1 MLIDNASTVQIVM
14 YVVFAV
20 VVVVAIMW
28 GAKRVKLKLPGIEAS
43 VDPDEKRTVTVA
55 REAQFQDAKIGNV
68 TGERRSGAGG
78 PAARDVDVLSGG
90 VIKGGSVGDIT
101 GVDESGAGAGE
112 KK

>member
-1 MLIDNASTVQIVM
+1 MLIDNTSIVQIVM
-14 YVVFAV
+14 FVVFAV

-28 GAKRVKLKLPGIEAS
+28 GAKRVKFKLPGGVEAS

-55 REAQFQDAKIGNV
+55 KEATFEDAKIGNV
-68 TGERRSGAGG
+68 TGERRSGASG

-101 GVDESGAGAGE
+101 GVDESGGGE